1 MEKRI
6 FWTNLGTEVPYFE
19 TNTACHPECFG
30 LMFRPDTITISPY
43 ESAVSASFRVLWMVV
58 LLEFPATYESNLADF
73 LNQMMFWKQFRF

>member
-73 LNQMMFWKQFRF
+73 FEPDDVLKTI